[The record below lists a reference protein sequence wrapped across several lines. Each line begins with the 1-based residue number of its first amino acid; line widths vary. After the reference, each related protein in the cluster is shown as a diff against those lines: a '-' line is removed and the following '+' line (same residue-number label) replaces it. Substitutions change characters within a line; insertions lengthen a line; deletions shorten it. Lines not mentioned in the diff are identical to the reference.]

1 MTMEN
6 DLILKNFDEGSDG
19 MLPTTSCSLPSSS
32 GISSMK
38 HHARDKTYEY
48 TITFLKYGKIKT
60 MTLEAE
66 SREDARLLFQSRIA
80 EMQAFTESGTDPFT
94 ILSIR

>member
-1 MTMEN
+1 MRRLVLFHHLTV
-6 DLILKNFDEGSDG
+6 
-19 MLPTTSCSLPSSS
+19 
-32 GISSMK
+32 ISFMK
-38 HHARDKTYEY
+38 RQTRDKTYEY

-66 SREDARLLFQSRIA
+66 SREDARLVFQSRIT
-80 EMQAFTESGTDPFT
+80 EMQAFTESGTAPFT